1 MQWGLLVWAI
11 GIGTTFV
18 RVRPHGVIVSR
29 VESGVMLEGQAGDF
43 LYCSICVLIFVGGVV
58 HMK

>member
-11 GIGTTFV
+11 GLGTTFV
-18 RVRPHGVIVSR
+18 WVHPHGVIVSR

-43 LYCSICVLIFVGGVV
+43 LYCSICVLVLWGGVV
-58 HMK
+58 HVK